1 MSTVFP
7 VWGATFLVCLGCWG
21 GGSRLVTSK
30 VPLVAM
36 LCGWC
41 VFLILCSGAWVAG
54 LSANA
59 LRPFFWLFYAAGI
72 AVIVRERRWTEA
84 GLVLAMTGV
93 VTFALLRSLY
103 RDAELYAFGAHGTD
117 MWGYVGVAEWLYQH
131 STRELPDI
139 GTTPMRFNWTWYV
152 LHMRDR
158 PLIYEVMACLGASTG
173 INAAKAYMAL
183 PTALMATLAM
193 AVARAAGTFGFKSWM
208 LAAVPAAV
216 MVFHPLIVLPWIAG
230 FAAGSIVG
238 LTVALAFAALLAAED
253 EGPAR
258 TEAVAL
264 ALLMLVFC
272 GGLFSP
278 QFMLVG
284 VAIAGSLAAV
294 GAVRVIWRDGWRAFF
309 RQRPNGLTAAALLAA
324 AVMIPATR
332 ILSGDEFIRSSGFAW
347 REPQVWGQFLGI
359 FGYSS
364 PYSWLFYRPLLPSD
378 LNPLRNPVGLGA
390 AAAMGAL
397 FAVLAWRLW
406 RSHRDLRVPLVVA
419 VCVAALLRVGGDE
432 RAVMAK
438 AMPIFGFALVI
449 LIAAISAKLRPRW
462 LGLVALV
469 LCAMPV
475 VRSFGELREMLSTP
489 YITCTDD
496 NMRKLEDGEIWRT
509 MACLFFLEDKE
520 GFDWSSKPK
529 SFFALTC
536 YLPEP
541 VQAKLAQKYH
551 VVRQR

>member
-21 GGSRLVTSK
+21 VGSRLVTSK

-72 AVIVRERRWTEA
+72 ASIIRDRRWVDA
-84 GLVLAMTGV
+84 GLVLAMTGA
-93 VTFALLRSLY
+93 VTFALCRGLY
-103 RDAELYAFGAHGTD
+103 RDAEIYAFGAHGTD

-139 GTTPMRFNWTWYV
+139 GNTPMRFNWTWYV
-152 LHMRDR
+152 LHTRER
-158 PLIYEVMACLGASTG
+158 PLIYELIACLGASTG
-173 INAAKAYMAL
+173 INAAKAYIAL
-183 PTALMATLAM
+183 PIALMATLAM
-193 AVARAAGTFGFKSWM
+193 AVARAAGTFGFKYRI
-208 LAAVPAAV
+208 LAAVPAVV
-216 MVFHPLIVLPWIAG
+216 MVFHPLIILPWIAG

-238 LTVALAFAALLAAED
+238 LAVALAFAALVAAED

-264 ALLMLVFC
+264 AMLMMVFC
-272 GGLFSP
+272 GGLYSP

-284 VAIAGSLAAV
+284 VAIAGALAAV
-294 GAVRVIWRDGWRAFF
+294 GGILAWRRDGWRACLKW
-309 RQRPNGLTAAALLAA
+309 RPNVLTAAALLAGA
-324 AVMIPATR
+324 WLMLATR
-332 ILSGDEFIRSSGFAW
+332 LLSGDEFIRSSGFVW

-378 LNPLRNPVGLGA
+378 LNPRMNPVGLGA
-390 AAAMGAL
+390 AVVMVAL
-397 FAVLAWRLW
+397 FAVAAWHLW
-406 RSHRDLRVPLVVA
+406 RARRDLRVPLVVA

-438 AMPIFGFALVI
+438 AMPIFGFTLVI
-449 LIAAISAKLRPRW
+449 LIAAISTKLRPRW
-462 LGLVALV
+462 LGLAAVV
-469 LCAMPV
+469 LCSMPA
-475 VRSFGELREMLSTP
+475 VRSFDELREMISTP

-509 MACLFFLEDKE
+509 MACLFYLEDKE
-520 GFDWSSKPK
+520 GFDWSAKPK
-529 SFFALTC
+529 TFFALTC